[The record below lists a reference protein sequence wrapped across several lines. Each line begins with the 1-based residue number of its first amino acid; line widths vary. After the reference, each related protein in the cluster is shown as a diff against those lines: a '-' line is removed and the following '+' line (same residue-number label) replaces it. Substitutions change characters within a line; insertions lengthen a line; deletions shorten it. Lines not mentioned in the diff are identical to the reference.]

1 MIYRSRLEPPPYTIE
16 FVTDEMS
23 SIAGYPA
30 SDFTGSAPKRSW
42 PELVHPDDRERMRS
56 TVRSA
61 PADGEIHEVE
71 YRVQRADGSD
81 AWVLSRFRKLVAH
94 DGSLWVHGAALDV
107 TARHDAEDLRVRLEA
122 EHARAEAVEE
132 SRARIV
138 EAGDEARRRLERDLH
153 DGAQQSLLVALLT
166 LRRAT
171 KEAEGTDA
179 APLVGQAMGHLEQG
193 LAELRELARGIH
205 PSQLSEQGLAEAVE
219 RLAER
224 APLPVEVEVPEERL
238 PQSLETAFYFTV
250 AEALTNVAKYA
261 NATQA
266 CVTVAVADGLATAE
280 VSDDGCGGAS
290 ATAGSGLRG
299 LADRLEAIGGS
310 LEVESPEGGGT
321 VVRACVP
328 LDPPVGP

>member
-1 MIYRSRLEPPPYTIE
+1 VDL
-16 FVTDEMS
+16 
-23 SIAGYPA
+23 A
-30 SDFTGSAPKRSW
+30 SW
-42 PELVHPDDRERMRS
+42 
-56 TVRSA
+56 
-61 PADGEIHEVE
+61 
-71 YRVQRADGSD
+71 VQRA
-81 AWVLSRFRKLVAH
+81 
-94 DGSLWVHGAALDV
+94 
-107 TARHDAEDLRVRLEA
+107 
-122 EHARAEAVEE
+122 
-132 SRARIV
+132 V
-138 EAGDEARRRLERDLH
+138 EANTEWSSGFGSYA
-153 DGAQQSLLVALLT
+153 G
-166 LRRAT
+166 
-171 KEAEGTDA
+171 
-179 APLVGQAMGHLEQG
+179 
-193 LAELRELARGIH
+193 H
-205 PSQLSEQGLAEAVE
+205 PSL
-219 RLAER
+219 
-224 APLPVEVEVPEERL
+224 EVPEERL